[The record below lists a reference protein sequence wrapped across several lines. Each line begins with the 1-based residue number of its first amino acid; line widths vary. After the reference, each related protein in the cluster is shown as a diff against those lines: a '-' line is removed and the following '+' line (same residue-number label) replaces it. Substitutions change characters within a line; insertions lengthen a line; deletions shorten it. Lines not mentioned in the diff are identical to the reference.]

1 MYYSGEGPNVSSL
14 NLRCGFKTEGPNGEN
29 NRNKSNQENHHILK
43 VIFSTV
49 VNCKAV
55 RDVYRLLIYIQCDT
69 RL

>member
-55 RDVYRLLIYIQCDT
+55 
-69 RL
+69 